1 MIAIVSHCISFEE
14 LFDHEMTF
22 QVVLNSRNECNTS
35 CKEHQTTK
43 TFKQWPQRLSD
54 VALFISETFSHA
66 SKQLKIKKVSRLN
79 RRVKLIQMEFQ
90 KSFGL
95 IM

>member
-1 MIAIVSHCISFEE
+1 
-14 LFDHEMTF
+14 MTF

-43 TFKQWPQRLSD
+43 TFKQWPQKLSD

>member
-1 MIAIVSHCISFEE
+1 MFCNRENKTDIPSHSKAAQIFYTGSKNISFEE

-22 QVVLNSRNECNTS
+22 QVVLNWRNECNTS

-43 TFKQWPQRLSD
+43 TFKQWTQRLSD

-66 SKQLKIKKVSRLN
+66 SKQ
-79 RRVKLIQMEFQ
+79 
-90 KSFGL
+90 
-95 IM
+95 

>member
-43 TFKQWPQRLSD
+43 TFKQWTKDFLMLHY
-54 VALFISETFSHA
+54 LF
-66 SKQLKIKKVSRLN
+66 LKLFLTLRNNRKFKKYLV
-79 RRVKLIQMEFQ
+79 
-90 KSFGL
+90 
-95 IM
+95 

>member
-1 MIAIVSHCISFEE
+1 MPPSSYAPAIVSHCIRFEE

-66 SKQLKIKKVSRLN
+66 SKQ
-79 RRVKLIQMEFQ
+79 
-90 KSFGL
+90 
-95 IM
+95 